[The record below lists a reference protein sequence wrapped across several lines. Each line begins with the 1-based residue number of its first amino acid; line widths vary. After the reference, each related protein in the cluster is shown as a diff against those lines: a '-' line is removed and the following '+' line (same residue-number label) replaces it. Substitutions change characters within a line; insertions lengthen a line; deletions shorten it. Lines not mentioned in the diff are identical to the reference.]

1 MTRFSKSFG
10 WLVALAVVI
19 VVCTGCPAKEASGP
33 PTAHLQGA
41 VTLTGGPIPADA
53 SGTIIFEPVTV
64 GDSRPASSPIK
75 DGKYDVEDAPIGKLR
90 AVIHV
95 TQELPPGEG
104 RQFTEFKTLVP
115 ERLKVGQEIQ
125 VDGDNPN
132 LNFDL
137 K

>member
-1 MTRFSKSFG
+1 MTKLLKSFG
-10 WLVALAVVI
+10 WLGALAFVI
-19 VVCTGCPAKEASGP
+19 VVCTGCPANEASGP

-41 VTLTGGPIPADA
+41 VTLNGGPIPAEA

-64 GDSRPASSPIK
+64 GDARPASSPIK
-75 DGKYDVEDAPIGKLR
+75 DGKYNVEDAPIGKLR
-90 AVIHV
+90 VVIHL
-95 TQELPPGEG
+95 TQELPPGQG

-115 ERLKVGQEIQ
+115 ERLKEGQEIQ
-125 VDGDNPN
+125 VDGDNLN